1 MREIEVS
8 VAQGKKEF
16 TKIIRES
23 CEEGHNIIVTKR
35 GRPAAVIMP
44 FDNYKKLKQTSVLS
58 ELMDLRKRLSIS
70 GITAQEVYEESKR
83 KLEER
88 E

>member
-23 CEEGHNIIVTKR
+23 SQEGHNIIVTKR
-35 GRPAAVIMP
+35 GRPAVVIMP
-44 FDNYKKLKQTSVLS
+44 FDNYKKLKRTSVLN
-58 ELMDLRKRLSIS
+58 ELMDLRKRLSVS
-70 GITAQEVYEESKR
+70 GITAQQVYDESR
-83 KLEER
+83 KSLEER